1 MKKFLSII
9 GVVCFVLGF
18 AMATGV
24 DANPVQAIYALL
36 CMGAAC
42 VCFKGA
48 DAVSS
53 RTSDKQEVKS
63 DKLAAAHY
71 QDAA

>member
-1 MKKFLSII
+1 MKKFLSIL
-9 GVVCFVLGF
+9 GACLFCVGFV
-18 AMATGV
+18 MATGV
-24 DANPVQAIYALL
+24 DQNPVQAIYALV
-36 CMGAAC
+36 CMSAAL

-53 RTSDKQEVKS
+53 RTSDKQEAKS
-63 DKLAAAHY
+63 GKFTAAHY